1 MTSNTVSET
10 IIGDDVSK
18 ENDCLCDLLVNF
30 EEALSTSKFKNFD
43 KTLKF
48 TYKDNYAKDFL
59 TANFSKLAPSRIL
72 ADEDYPYKVLMHL
85 DGDTN

>member
-1 MTSNTVSET
+1 MTSNAVSET
-10 IIGDDVSK
+10 IIGDDVSE

-48 TYKDNYAKDFL
+48 T
-59 TANFSKLAPSRIL
+59 
-72 ADEDYPYKVLMHL
+72 
-85 DGDTN
+85 